1 MTDTSTLPLFVLIH
15 GAWQGSW
22 AFAEWA
28 PLLQRRGCQIVAVDL
43 PGNCWPPENHAS
55 ANLAS
60 YCKCVLDVIKQHGGP
75 VILVGHSG
83 GGITASQV
91 AEMVP
96 EQVAAVVYLAGI
108 MLPSNRDLGEV
119 IQQCVV
125 ENPGVDFDGITT
137 WLEYS
142 PCATVSRVLPE
153 GALTCFVQDCDPMK
167 ALHAVRQLRPQQE
180 TGRLMKPLLT
190 ASRFG
195 TVPRLYVECTQDGSL
210 ILPLQRKLQQLV
222 PGAQRLTMHCG
233 HVPQLAQPQRLTDLL
248 LPALHKLL
256 VPTSPKAV
264 HA

>member
-1 MTDTSTLPLFVLIH
+1 MTKPETLPLFVLIH

-28 PLLQRRGCQIVAVDL
+28 PLLQRRGCNVVAVDL
-43 PGNCWPPENHAS
+43 PGNCWPPENHAP

-60 YCKCVLDVIKQHGGP
+60 YCTSVLDVIKRHPGP

-91 AEMVP
+91 AELAP
-96 EQVAAVVYLAGI
+96 ERVAAVVYLAGI
-108 MLPSNRDLGEV
+108 MLPSDRDLGEV

-125 ENPGVDFDGITT
+125 ENPGIDFDGITT

-142 PCATVSRVLPE
+142 PCATVSRVRPE
-153 GALTCFVQDCDPMK
+153 GALTCFVQDCDPVK

-180 TGRLMKPLLT
+180 SGRLMKPVLT
-190 ASRFG
+190 EERFG
-195 TVPRLYVECTQDGSL
+195 TVPRLYVECTADESL
-210 ILPLQRKLQQLV
+210 VLPLQRKMQQLS
-222 PGAQRLTMHCG
+222 PGAQALTMHCG
-233 HVPQLAQPQRLTDLL
+233 HVPQLAQPERLTDLL
-248 LPALHKLL
+248 LPALGKLL
-256 VPTSPKAV
+256 SPALRNPM